1 MADLDSTAP
10 SEAPTVASLAD
21 AVGYALDAWQ
31 RTILFW
37 DVLRER
43 ANDILGQM
51 SAGAPDIL
59 AFRHETLLDARR
71 FDRPANY
78 ALLRIT
84 AYGEDE
90 ADHCLDPAKPPLI
103 VIDPR
108 AGHGPGIGGT
118 RRDSELGLA
127 LHEGYP
133 VYFVSFFPAPCPG
146 QTLIDVLHA
155 LRRFVDAVSARHAGR
170 APILYGNCQGGWAA
184 MLVALHCEGPLG
196 PIVLNG
202 SPLSY
207 WSGEPGVNP
216 MRLAGGLSGGLWPV
230 RLLADLGDGQFD
242 GAWLVQNF
250 EGLKPDNALW
260 EKYLPLFLDP
270 EGERDRFLT
279 FERWW
284 NAFYALSREEITAIV
299 RRLFIGNDLERGVL
313 DLGDGVQL
321 DLRALSSPLVV
332 FASEGDNITPPHQAL
347 GWITRVYRDTGDL
360 KRAGQRIVYLLNPKV
375 GHLGIFVSA
384 AVARF
389 EHRAILEALDDV
401 ARLAPGLYE
410 MTIDNPT
417 GDPDCR
423 RPQYAVGFLERRVED
438 LHFDPPPAAFE
449 RVREVSA
456 WSDAAYGAFV
466 APWMRMAANPA
477 GDAMARW
484 LHPMRTSRYLLS
496 ERFAPWMGGLAL
508 VADAVRQGRIQ
519 ARRDVAPAMRRAE
532 QDTLAAVTQVLK
544 AGREARDAWHE
555 FLFRMLYGGL
565 RPQGREG
572 SRGPGSVPDAGSA
585 PTAGRCGAARRNTL

>member
-1 MADLDSTAP
+1 MADPGSTAP
-10 SEAPTVASLAD
+10 SEAPAVASLVD
-21 AVGYALDAWQ
+21 AAGYAIDAWQ

-71 FDRPANY
+71 FERPANY

-118 RRDSELGLA
+118 RRDSELGIA

-155 LRRFVDAVSARHAGR
+155 LRRFVDAVAARHAGR

-250 EGLKPDNALW
+250 EGLKPDNAVW
-260 EKYLPLFLDP
+260 EKYLPLFRDP

-284 NAFYALSREEITAIV
+284 NAFHALSREEITAIV
-299 RRLFIGNDLERGVL
+299 RQLFIGNDLERGVL
-313 DLGDGVQL
+313 DLGDGIRL

-347 GWITRVYRDTGDL
+347 GWIRRVYRDTAEL

-423 RPQYAVGFLERRVED
+423 RPQYTVGFVARRVED

-456 WSDAAYGAFV
+456 WNDAAYSAFV
-466 APWMRMAANPA
+466 APWLRVAVNPA
-477 GDAMARW
+477 AAAMARW
-484 LHPMRTSRYLLS
+484 MHPMRVSRYMLS
-496 ERFAPWMGGLAL
+496 ERFAPWMHGVATMAALLRAAPKPGGTATHPAL
-508 VADAVRQGRIQ
+508 
-519 ARRDVAPAMRRAE
+519 RRAE
-532 QDTLAAVTQVLK
+532 TDALAMVTHTLRAARGMRDTWQ
-544 AGREARDAWHE
+544 E
-555 FLFRMLYGGL
+555 FTFRALYGGFL
-565 RPQGREG
+565 PDARRASPPAAAGRG
-572 SRGPGSVPDAGSA
+572 SRSE
-585 PTAGRCGAARRNTL
+585 AA

>member
-1 MADLDSTAP
+1 MADPGSAT
-10 SEAPTVASLAD
+10 PTDPAKPAVLPDMAD
-21 AVGYALDAWQ
+21 AAGYMIDAWQ

-37 DVLRER
+37 DVQRER
-43 ANDILGQM
+43 ANDILSQY

-71 FDRPANY
+71 FPRPANY

-118 RRDSELGLA
+118 RRESELGIA

-133 VYFVSFFPAPCPG
+133 VYFVTFFPAPCPG

-155 LRRFVDAVSARHAGR
+155 LRRFVDAVAARHEGR
-170 APILYGNCQGGWAA
+170 PPILYGNCQGGWAA
-184 MLVALHCEGPLG
+184 ILLALHCEGLLG
-196 PIVLNG
+196 PVVLNG

-216 MRLAGGLSGGLWPV
+216 MRLAGGLSGGVWPT

-250 EGLKPDNALW
+250 EGLKPENALW

-270 EGERDRFLT
+270 EGERARFLA

-284 NAFYALSREEITAIV
+284 NTFYALSRDEITTIV
-299 RRLFIGNDLERGVL
+299 RHLFIGNELERGVL
-313 DLGDGVQL
+313 DLGDGTRI
-321 DLRALSSPLVV
+321 DLRELRSPLVI
-332 FASEGDNITPPHQAL
+332 FASQGDNITPPHQAL
-347 GWITRVYRDTGDL
+347 GWIARVYRDTDAL
-360 KRAGQRIVYLLNPKV
+360 KQAGQRIVYLLNPKA

-384 AVARF
+384 SVARF

-401 ARLAPGLYE
+401 SLLAPGLYE

-417 GDPDCR
+417 GDPECR
-423 RPQYAVGFLERRVED
+423 RPQYSVGFVERRVED
-438 LHFDPPPAAFE
+438 LRFEPPSAAFE
-449 RVREVSA
+449 RVGEVSK
-456 WSDAAYGAFV
+456 WNDAVYGALV
-466 APWMRMAANPA
+466 SPWIRAAANPA
-477 GDAMARW
+477 AAAMARW
-484 LHPMRTSRYLLS
+484 MHPMRVSRYLLS
-496 ERFAPWMGGLAL
+496 ERFAPWMGGVA
-508 VADAVRQGRIQ
+508 VMADAVRA
-519 ARRDVAPAMRRAE
+519 ARAPGGNDKFPTLRLAERDA
-532 QDTLAAVTQVLK
+532 LAAVTQALR
-544 AGREARDAWHE
+544 ATREMRDTWHE
-555 FLFRMLYGGL
+555 FLFRALYGGFQ
-565 RPQGREG
+565 RNAPGDSGPTIRE
-572 SRGPGSVPDAGSA
+572 RDASGV
-585 PTAGRCGAARRNTL
+585 PTAG

>member
-1 MADLDSTAP
+1 MTANPAGTGPATPPPGPADLAGH
-10 SEAPTVASLAD
+10 AI
-21 AVGYALDAWQ
+21 DAWQ
-31 RTILFW
+31 RAILFW

-43 ANDILGQM
+43 ANDVLDQM
-51 SAGAPDIL
+51 SAGMPDIL

-71 FDRPANY
+71 FPRPANY

-84 AYGEDE
+84 GYGEDE
-90 ADHCLDPAKPPLI
+90 AEHCLDPAKPPLI

-118 RRDSELGLA
+118 RRDSELGIA

-133 VYFVSFFPAPCPG
+133 VYFVTFFPAPCPG

-155 LRRFVDAVSARHAGR
+155 MRRFVDAVAARHAGR

-216 MRLAGGLSGGLWPV
+216 MRLAGGLSGGVWPV
-230 RLLADLGDGQFD
+230 RLLADLGAGQFD

-250 EGLKPDNALW
+250 EALKPENALW

-270 EGERDRFLT
+270 EGERERFLT

-284 NAFYALSREEITAIV
+284 NAFYALSAEEITTII
-299 RRLFIGNDLERGVL
+299 RQLFIGNDLERGVL
-313 DLGDGVQL
+313 DLGDGTRL
-321 DLRALSSPLVV
+321 DLQTLRSPLVV

-347 GWITRVYRDTGDL
+347 GWIARVYGDTDGL

-423 RPQYAVGFLERRVED
+423 RPQYGVAFAERRVED
-438 LHFDPPPAAFE
+438 LHFEPPPAAFE
-449 RVREVSA
+449 RVRQVSA
-456 WSDAAYGAFV
+456 WSDAIYGAFV
-466 APWMRMAANPA
+466 APWMRAMANPA
-477 GDAMARW
+477 AAAMARW
-484 LHPMRTSRYLLS
+484 MHPMRTSRYLLS
-496 ERFAPWMGGLAL
+496 ERFAPWMRGVAL
-508 VADAVRQGRIQ
+508 VADALRATRASAPSTQSP
-519 ARRDVAPAMRRAE
+519 ALESAERDA
-532 QDTLAAVTQVLK
+532 LAVVTRNLK
-544 AGREARDAWHE
+544 AAREVRDGWQE
-555 FLFRMLYGGL
+555 VLFRALYGGVE
-565 RPQGREG
+565 GRAPE
-572 SRGPGSVPDAGSA
+572 REVVTVREPGSPRAS
-585 PTAGRCGAARRNTL
+585 RAA

>member
-1 MADLDSTAP
+1 MHGPAAELKHHP
-10 SEAPTVASLAD
+10 SEPQGVAELAD
-21 AVGYALDAWQ
+21 AWAYGVDAWQ
-31 RTILFW
+31 RSVLFW

-43 ANDILGQM
+43 ANDVLDQM
-51 SAGAPDIL
+51 SAGAPGIL

-71 FDRPANY
+71 FPRPANY

-90 ADHCLDPAKPPLI
+90 ADHCLDPSKPPLI

-118 RRDSELGLA
+118 RRDSELGIA

-133 VYFVSFFPAPCPG
+133 VYFVTFFPAPCPG

-155 LRRFVDAVSARHAGR
+155 LRRFVDAVAERHLGR

-207 WSGEPGVNP
+207 WSGKPGVNP

-250 EGLKPDNALW
+250 EGLKPDHALW

-270 EGERDRFLT
+270 EGERERFLV

-284 NAFYALSREEITAIV
+284 SAFHALSREEITTII
-299 RRLFIGNDLERGVL
+299 RQLFIGNDLERGVL
-313 DLGDGVQL
+313 DLGDGARL
-321 DLRALSSPLVV
+321 DLRALRSPLVV

-347 GWITRVYRDTGDL
+347 GWIARVYRDTEGL

-384 AVARF
+384 GVARF
-389 EHRAILEALDDV
+389 EHRAILESLDDV

-423 RPQYAVGFLERRVED
+423 RPQYRVAFVERRVED
-438 LHFDPPPAAFE
+438 LRFDPPPAAFE
-449 RVREVSA
+449 RVRQVSA
-456 WSDAAYGAFV
+456 LSDAFYGAFV
-466 APWMRMAANPA
+466 APWVRANPA
-477 GDAMARW
+477 AAAMARW
-484 LHPMRTSRYLLS
+484 LHPMRASRYLLS
-496 ERFAPWMGGLAL
+496 ERFAPMMGGLAL
-508 VADAVRQGRIQ
+508 VAEAVRAARAPAGRG
-519 ARRDVAPAMRRAE
+519 VAPAMRRAE
-532 QDTLAAVTQVLK
+532 QDTLAAITQVLR
-544 AGREARDAWHE
+544 ASREARDAWHE
-555 FLFRMLYGGL
+555 LLFRMLYGDAVSGG
-565 RPQGREG
+565 PNGRNG
-572 SRGPGSVPDAGSA
+572 ADGRAPPAGAGPALTNG
-585 PTAGRCGAARRNTL
+585 